1 MNTAVAD
8 LQLVSSKKFLHT
20 GHKMRR
26 DEDWTFFFFFIHK
39 NCLKAKEHIGPYGLY
54 YIYT

>member
-8 LQLVSSKKFLHT
+8 LQLVSSKKCLHT

-26 DEDWTFFFFFIHK
+26 EEDWNLFFFIHK
-39 NCLKAKEHIGPYGLY
+39 NCLKAKECIGPYGLH